1 MSETKPKYELITY
14 NGHNEKYQGKMVHQ
28 YQDGS
33 IRDDRGY
40 FIEAHPDGTQITHDN
55 ARELANRNAELKR
68 QVARDAANNAVQRG
82 DFKIAYK
89 DMAFIAEIVD
99 AAHQKATNIDD
110 PKAIDAARFVLQ
122 VTGFDEKQIAQ
133 VTESGNVYQ
142 FAQIIH
148 DVAGML
154 RDRVPGN
161 D

>member
-1 MSETKPKYELITY
+1 MSDKQPKYTLISY
-14 NGHNEKYQGKMVHQ
+14 NGHNEAYQGKMVRQ

-33 IRDDRGY
+33 LRDDRGY
-40 FIEAHPDGTQITHDN
+40 FIERHPAGHIISQDDASTLAHK
-55 ARELANRNAELKR
+55 NAELKR

-122 VTGFDEKQIAQ
+122 VTGYDEKTAAQ
-133 VTESGNVYQ
+133 VVESGNVYQ

-154 RDRVPGN
+154 RERVPGN